1 VERVRRLVLPMVL
14 VSGLALAF
22 GSGVAGSSTTK
33 ATAAITQAGSPA
45 RALALHDGMRKL
57 WEDHVTWT
65 RCFIISAGTL
75 ATDLPDRGATTARLL
90 ANQTDIANAVAS
102 FYGQAAGADLEA
114 LLTEHILLAAQII
127 DASKAG
133 QTAVAEQAIE
143 DWYANAHE
151 IAVLL
156 NGLNPKNWPTAA
168 VEAALVEHLDLTL
181 EEAVARLQAR
191 YEDDIAAY
199 DAVHDQIL
207 GLADVLSTGIIRQF
221 PGRFAR

>member
-1 VERVRRLVLPMVL
+1 MERARRLVLSMVV
-14 VSGLALAF
+14 VSGLVLAF
-22 GSGVAGSSTTK
+22 GSGVAGSTTGS
-33 ATAAITQAGSPA
+33 AASAIADAGVPA

-57 WEDHVTWT
+57 WEDHITWT
-65 RCFIISAGTL
+65 RCFIISAGTQ
-75 ATDLPDRGATTARLL
+75 ATDLPDRDATTARLL

-102 FYGQAAGADLEA
+102 FYGQAAGDELEA

-127 DASKAG
+127 DACKAG
-133 QTAVAEQAIE
+133 QTATAEQAIE

-156 NGLNPKNWPTAA
+156 NRLNPRNWPTAA
-168 VEAALVEHLDLTL
+168 VEAALVQHLDLTL
-181 EEAVARLQAR
+181 DEAVARLQAR

-199 DAVHDQIL
+199 DAVHVQIL

-221 PGRFAR
+221 PGRFGR